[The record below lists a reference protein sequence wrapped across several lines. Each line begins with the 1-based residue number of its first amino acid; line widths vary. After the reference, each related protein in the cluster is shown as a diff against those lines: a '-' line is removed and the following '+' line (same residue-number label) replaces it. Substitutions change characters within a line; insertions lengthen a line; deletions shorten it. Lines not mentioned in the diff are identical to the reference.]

1 MLKGRNDMR
10 VFQEEIFGP
19 VLAVTT
25 FKDEAEALEIA
36 NDTMYGL
43 GAGVW
48 TPRRQPGVPDGPRR
62 SRPGA
67 CGPTA
72 TTSTRPHAAF
82 GGYKTSGVGRENHK
96 MMLDHYTQTK
106 CLLVSYDPEPARVL
120 LSMGARVTATP
131 EALEAIERLR
141 AVHGPL
147 AFFQS
152 GGCCDGSSPICLKD
166 GELPAGPNDVLLG
179 TVGGAPFYIDSDQ
192 DERWRRPTLVL
203 DVADGAAMGFSLEGL
218 DGVHFLTVSRMA
230 AR

>member
-1 MLKGRNDMR
+1 MAAARAHRRFTQGDPLDLATMIGAQVSAAQLEKIAGYVEIGREEGAEVLIGGRRNVLEGELAGGYYYEPTVLKGRNDMR

-25 FKDEAEALEIA
+25 FRDEAEALEIA

-48 TPRRQPGVPDGPRR
+48 SRDGGRAFRMGRGIQAGRVWTNCYHLYP
-62 SRPGA
+62 A
-67 CGPTA
+67 
-72 TTSTRPHAAF
+72 HAAF

-106 CLLVSYDPEPARVL
+106 CLLVSYDPEP
-120 LSMGARVTATP
+120 SGSSDMGARVTATP

-152 GGCCDGSSPICLKD
+152 G
-166 GELPAGPNDVLLG
+166 LL
-179 TVGGAPFYIDSDQ
+179 
-192 DERWRRPTLVL
+192 
-203 DVADGAAMGFSLEGL
+203 
-218 DGVHFLTVSRMA
+218 
-230 AR
+230 